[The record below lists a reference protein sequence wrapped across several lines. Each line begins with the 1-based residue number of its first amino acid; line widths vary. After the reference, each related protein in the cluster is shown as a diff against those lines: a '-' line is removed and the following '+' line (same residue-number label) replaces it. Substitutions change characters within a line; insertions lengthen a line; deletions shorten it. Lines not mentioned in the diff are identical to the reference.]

1 MLDVE
6 LLFDEMFNLYFFRL
20 KYVKTLHAHCMT
32 FSELSTVHELKWIRD
47 LRGGGKRESR
57 TRSSEREGGGGFVII
72 YPRKISPSYSNT
84 TEKYVGITSV

>member
-47 LRGGGKRESR
+47 LRGGGKSESR
-57 TRSSEREGGGGFVII
+57 TRSSEREGGEGL
-72 YPRKISPSYSNT
+72 
-84 TEKYVGITSV
+84 